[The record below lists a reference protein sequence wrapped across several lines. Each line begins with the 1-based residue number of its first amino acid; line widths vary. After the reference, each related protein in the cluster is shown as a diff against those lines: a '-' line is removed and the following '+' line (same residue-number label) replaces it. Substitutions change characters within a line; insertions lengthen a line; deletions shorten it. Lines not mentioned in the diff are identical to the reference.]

1 MLKCI
6 GMAGNRSGKSSNAK
20 GLWRFA
26 LIIATVGISCF
37 SVTCAAEQNR
47 VGIAVCSTTQVA
59 DFVRQVVGDRWEVQS
74 VLTPGSDPHTYQIT
88 PADVQLVKNATLC
101 FENGLHLEGADWM
114 KNLAADA
121 GKKLVTCTDRIQP
134 IMIEEEGQAVPV
146 RDPHAWFDPAN
157 ARIYVLNILDAVV
170 AEDPDHEREYK
181 ARTELYLGQL
191 RNLNAWIIKQ
201 VNALPRE
208 RRVLVTSH
216 DAFNYFC
223 KAYGFESAAPEGW
236 STGAEV
242 GAGVTPASRA
252 KAIESIRK
260 FGVKSI
266 FVETSVNPEVI
277 KQMASEAGVQVGGSL
292 YSDSM
297 GPPGSA
303 GETYLG
309 MMRENVLTIIQAL
322 E

>member
-1 MLKCI
+1 MSKCNGLEKSRRGYSNRFRSVLVVAI
-6 GMAGNRSGKSSNAK
+6 GLLTVSLTWWPAAAAADET
-20 GLWRFA
+20 RFG
-26 LIIATVGISCF
+26 V
-37 SVTCAAEQNR
+37 
-47 VGIAVCSTTQVA
+47 AVCSTTQVA

-134 IMIEEEGQAVPV
+134 IVIEEQGQAVPV

-170 AEDPDHEREYK
+170 AADPDHEREYK

-191 RNLNAWIIKQ
+191 RNLNAWITKQ

-260 FGVKSI
+260 FGVKAI

-277 KQMASEAGVQVGGSL
+277 KQMATEAGVQIGGSL

-309 MMRENVLTIIQAL
+309 MMRENVLTIVQAL